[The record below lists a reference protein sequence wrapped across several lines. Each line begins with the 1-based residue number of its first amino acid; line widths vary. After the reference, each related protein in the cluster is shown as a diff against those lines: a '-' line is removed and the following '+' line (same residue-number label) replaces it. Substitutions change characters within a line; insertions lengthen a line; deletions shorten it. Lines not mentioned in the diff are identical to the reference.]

1 MSLYHKNVEAIGK
14 LKKCI
19 FFLNLKKIT
28 SPAYEFLLHKCKNN
42 RDMQKLKK
50 NIIRKKIYKSS

>member
-1 MSLYHKNVEAIGK
+1 MRFPYINVEIIGKYKNV
-14 LKKCI
+14 I
-19 FFLNLKKIT
+19 FSSTQNKFR
-28 SPAYEFLLHKCKNN
+28 SPADEFLLHKCKNN